1 METVENKAYELR
13 ALCADDVFPVL
24 TILKKVGIKEF
35 KSCFESPEVMAAISQ
50 EKVDVEAVGITVVFD
65 IATII
70 IGNLPSC
77 REDIYAFLSGLSGM
91 KKEEIAAL
99 PMLTFTEMI
108 VDVVKK
114 DEFKGFMKVVS
125 KLLNK

>member
-1 METVENKAYELR
+1 METIENKTYELR
-13 ALCADDVFPVL
+13 ALCADDIFPVL

-35 KSCFESPEVMAAISQ
+35 KSCIESPEVKAAISQ

-70 IGNLPSC
+70 VGNLPSC
-77 REDIYAFLSGLSGM
+77 KDDIYAFLSSLSGLS
-91 KKEEIAAL
+91 KEEIAGL

-108 VDVVKK
+108 VDVIKK

-125 KLLNK
+125 KFLK